1 MRTDSMTVF
10 KNSWHIPSAD
20 MILSNS
26 DVHLW
31 RAKLDQSHE
40 CVKQLTQILSDEEQ
54 RKVERFHFDKDKK
67 HFIVTRGV
75 LRTILSHYLG
85 VEPNC
90 LQFGYSSHGKPYLAE
105 KSKGEEI
112 CFNLSHSHS
121 LSLYA
126 FARRRQIGID
136 IEYIRPITETDRIVA
151 RFFSSH
157 EHAIW
162 QKLPKDQKQVAFFNC
177 WTRKEAYIKAR
188 GEGLSLPLDQFDVSF
203 APGEPPALLA
213 TSGASNESSR
223 WLLQALQ
230 PSLGY
235 VAALF
240 VEGHDWRL
248 KCWEWSS

>member
-1 MRTDSMTVF
+1 V
-10 KNSWHIPSAD
+10 
-20 MILSNS
+20 
-26 DVHLW
+26 
-31 RAKLDQSHE
+31 
-40 CVKQLTQILSDEEQ
+40 
-54 RKVERFHFDKDKK
+54 
-67 HFIVTRGV
+67 
-75 LRTILSHYLG
+75 
-85 VEPNC
+85 
-90 LQFGYSSHGKPYLAE
+90 AE
-105 KSKGEEI
+105 KSNGEEV
-112 CFNLSHSHS
+112 CFNLSRSHS

-126 FARRRQIGID
+126 FTRSRQIGVD
-136 IEYIRPITETDRIVA
+136 IEYIVPIKEADQIVA

-157 EHAIW
+157 ERAMW
-162 QKLPKDQKQVAFFNC
+162 QKLPKDQKQEAFFNC

-230 PSLGY
+230 PSPGY